1 MRNIFAVARLTPVL
15 SFVVVAIL
23 VFSIFALLKISSGG
37 KQEPGQELLT
47 GSNQKSPAVRKPP
60 SDDPVASFVAPSS
73 FQPTLRRGQMGV
85 VVRTPVHGEFVNS
98 RTNASARVGLVRYR
112 HSASVRIHDSPAHAR
127 GTPVGHHRQTRAPG
141 RDTCG

>member
-47 GSNQKSPAVRKPP
+47 GSVQKSPAVRKPP

-73 FQPTLRRGQMGV
+73 FQPTLRRVQIGV
-85 VVRTPVHGEFVNS
+85 VVRTPVP
-98 RTNASARVGLVRYR
+98 L
-112 HSASVRIHDSPAHAR
+112 PAR
-127 GTPVGHHRQTRAPG
+127 GQNGYEGVPRFLWINLFLDRALF
-141 RDTCG
+141 

>member
-47 GSNQKSPAVRKPP
+47 GSIQKSPAVRKPP
-60 SDDPVASFVAPSS
+60 SYDPVASFVAPSS
-73 FQPTLRRGQMGV
+73 FQPTLRRAA
-85 VVRTPVHGEFVNS
+85 HGGAV
-98 RTNASARVGLVRYR
+98 
-112 HSASVRIHDSPAHAR
+112 
-127 GTPVGHHRQTRAPG
+127 RAPRAVPPPRPQQMTSG
-141 RDTCG
+141 APRAIVDTFRPHREP

>member
-47 GSNQKSPAVRKPP
+47 GSIQKSPAVRKPP

-73 FQPTLRRGQMGV
+73 FQPTLRRVQIGV
-85 VVRTPVHGEFVNS
+85 VVRAPVPLP
-98 RTNASARVGLVRYR
+98 RPRPK
-112 HSASVRIHDSPAHAR
+112 RI
-127 GTPVGHHRQTRAPG
+127 
-141 RDTCG
+141 

>member
-37 KQEPGQELLT
+37 KKEPGQELLLT
-47 GSNQKSPAVRKPP
+47 GSIQKSSAIRKPP

-73 FQPTLRRGQMGV
+73 FQPTLRRVQIGV
-85 VVRTPVHGEFVNS
+85 VVRAPVPLP
-98 RTNASARVGLVRYR
+98 RPRPK
-112 HSASVRIHDSPAHAR
+112 RI
-127 GTPVGHHRQTRAPG
+127 
-141 RDTCG
+141 

>member
-47 GSNQKSPAVRKPP
+47 GSIQKSPAVRKPP

-73 FQPTLRRGQMGV
+73 FQPTLRRV
-85 VVRTPVHGEFVNS
+85 PN
-98 RTNASARVGLVRYR
+98 RVGVWAPVSFPPPPPKQILGGAPVPFCQ
-112 HSASVRIHDSPAHAR
+112 SVSPPRLALFS
-127 GTPVGHHRQTRAPG
+127 PYFFFS
-141 RDTCG
+141 

>member
-47 GSNQKSPAVRKPP
+47 GSLQKSPAVRKPP
-60 SDDPVASFVAPSS
+60 SDDPGASFVAPSS
-73 FQPTLRRGQMGV
+73 FQPTLRRG
-85 VVRTPVHGEFVNS
+85 PN
-98 RTNASARVGLVRYR
+98 
-112 HSASVRIHDSPAHAR
+112 
-127 GTPVGHHRQTRAPG
+127 
-141 RDTCG
+141 TCGGCVARSVGPPPPQRA

>member
-47 GSNQKSPAVRKPP
+47 GSIQKSPVVRKPP

-73 FQPTLRRGQMGV
+73 FQPTLRRGPKAGGV
-85 VVRTPVHGEFVNS
+85 VSPPS
-98 RTNASARVGLVRYR
+98 LAPP
-112 HSASVRIHDSPAHAR
+112 PAH
-127 GTPVGHHRQTRAPG
+127 TRLG
-141 RDTCG
+141 G